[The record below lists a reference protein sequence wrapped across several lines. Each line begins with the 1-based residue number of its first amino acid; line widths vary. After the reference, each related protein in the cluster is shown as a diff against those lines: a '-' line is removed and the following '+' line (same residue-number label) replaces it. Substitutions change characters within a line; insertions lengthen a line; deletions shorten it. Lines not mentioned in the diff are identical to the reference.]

1 MKKIYAILVALVIA
15 VTFVFTFCDLCT
27 VDGGEEG
34 VFIKKPFFFG
44 EGGVDHQA
52 LTNGS
57 EWKVISTDYVVYSV
71 INTKYTEN
79 FNDVATNETTPVDM
93 DAHIFLRITPGKA
106 PILHENYGQ
115 NWFENNIKEIFRKY
129 VKDFASRYDMI
140 TLVSQRE
147 IYDKIEPVIMEQMR
161 TYIATLSQTKEL
173 PIEVVDVIVDK
184 AMPNEG
190 VREELNNTA
199 IYMQQ
204 RNTQVMKQEM
214 EIARRETERLRAL
227 ADKEYQNTMGFSPT
241 QFIQLRA
248 LELENQK
255 IEMIKNKSNVNVDVM
270 LGQTTP
276 MWDIK
281 AK

>member
-1 MKKIYAILVALVIA
+1 MRKFYAILA
-15 VTFVFTFCDLCT
+15 VMLAAVSFTSCDLCT

-34 VFIKKPFFFG
+34 VFIKKPWFFG

-57 EWKVISTDYVVYSV
+57 EWKVLSTDYVKYSI

-79 FNDVATNETTPVDM
+79 FDDTATNETTTVDM
-93 DAHIFLRITPGKA
+93 NAHLFLRITPGKS
-106 PILHENYGQ
+106 PILHENYGM
-115 NWFENNIKEIFRKY
+115 NWYDNNIKEIFRKY

-147 IYDKIEPVIMEQMR
+147 IYDEIEPIIEQQM
-161 TYIATLSQTKEL
+161 IDHINHLSETKEL

-184 AMPNEG
+184 AMANEG

-204 RNTQVMKQEM
+204 RNTQEMKQGV

-227 ADKEYQNTMGFSPT
+227 ADKEYQITMGFTPS

-276 MWDIK
+276 MWDVK

>member
-1 MKKIYAILVALVIA
+1 MRKFYAILA
-15 VTFVFTFCDLCT
+15 VMLAAVSFTSCDLCT

-34 VFIKKPFFFG
+34 VFIKKPWFFG
-44 EGGVDHQA
+44 EGGVDHQS
-52 LTNGS
+52 LTSGS
-57 EWKVISTDYVVYSV
+57 EWKVWSTDYVVYSV
-71 INTKYTEN
+71 INTKYTEV
-79 FNDVATNETTPVDM
+79 FDDTATNETTTVDM
-93 DAHIFLRITPGKA
+93 NAHLFLRIIPGKA
-106 PILHENYGQ
+106 PILHENYGV
-115 NWFENNIKEIFRKY
+115 NWYDNNIKEIFRKY

-147 IYDKIEPVIMEQMR
+147 IYDEIEPIIEQQM
-161 TYIATLSQTKEL
+161 IDHINHLSETREL

-204 RNTQVMKQEM
+204 RNTQEMKQEM

-227 ADKEYQNTMGFSPT
+227 ADREYQITMGFTPS

-281 AK
+281 AQ

>member
-1 MKKIYAILVALVIA
+1 MKKFYVILTVL
-15 VTFVFTFCDLCT
+15 FMSLLFTSCDLCT

-34 VFIKKPFFFG
+34 VFIKQPWFFG
-44 EGGVDHQA
+44 EGGVVEEP
-52 LTNGS
+52 LKKGS
-57 EWKVISTDYVVYSV
+57 EWKVWSTDYVKYSV
-71 INTKYTEN
+71 INTKYTET
-79 FNDVATNETTPVDM
+79 FDDTATNETTTVDM
-93 DAHIFLRITPGKA
+93 NAHLFLRITPGKS
-106 PILHENYGQ
+106 PILHENYGM
-115 NWFENNIKEIFRKY
+115 NWYDNNIKEIFRKY

-147 IYDKIEPVIMEQMR
+147 IYDEIEPIIEQQMIDHINR
-161 TYIATLSQTKEL
+161 LSETKEL

-184 AMPNEG
+184 AMPNDG

-214 EIARRETERLRAL
+214 EIARRETEHLRAL
-227 ADKEYQNTMGFSPT
+227 ADKEYQVTMGFTPQ
-241 QFIQLRA
+241 QFIMLRG
-248 LELENQK
+248 LELEMQK
-255 IEMIKNKSNVNVDVM
+255 IDMIKNKTNVNVDVM

-276 MWDIK
+276 FWDIK

>member
-1 MKKIYAILVALVIA
+1 
-15 VTFVFTFCDLCT
+15 
-27 VDGGEEG
+27 
-34 VFIKKPFFFG
+34 
-44 EGGVDHQA
+44 
-52 LTNGS
+52 
-57 EWKVISTDYVVYSV
+57 
-71 INTKYTEN
+71 
-79 FNDVATNETTPVDM
+79 
-93 DAHIFLRITPGKA
+93 
-106 PILHENYGQ
+106 
-115 NWFENNIKEIFRKY
+115 
-129 VKDFASRYDMI
+129 MI
-140 TLVSQRE
+140 TLVSSRE
-147 IYDKIEPVIMEQMR
+147 IYDEIEPVIMEQMR
-161 TYIATLSQTKEL
+161 AYIATLSETKEL
-173 PIEVVDVIVDK
+173 PIEVVNVVVDK

-227 ADKEYQNTMGFSPT
+227 ADKEYQITMGFTPT

-270 LGQTTP
+270 LGNSTP

-281 AK
+281 QK

>member
-1 MKKIYAILVALVIA
+1 MRKFYAILAVMFAA
-15 VTFVFTFCDLCT
+15 VTFTNCDLCT

-34 VFIKKPFFFG
+34 VFTKKPWFFG
-44 EGGVDHQA
+44 DGGVDHQA

-57 EWKVISTDYVVYSV
+57 EWKVWSTDYVVYSV

-79 FNDVATNETTPVDM
+79 FDDTATNETTTVDM
-93 DAHIFLRITPGKA
+93 NAHLFLRITPGKS
-106 PILHENYGQ
+106 PILHENYGV
-115 NWFENNIKEIFRKY
+115 NWYDNNIKEIFRKY

-147 IYDKIEPVIMEQMR
+147 IYDEIEPIIEQQM
-161 TYIATLSQTKEL
+161 IDHINHLSETKEL

-184 AMPNEG
+184 AMANEG

-204 RNTQVMKQEM
+204 RNTQEMKQGV

-227 ADKEYQNTMGFSPT
+227 ADKEYQITMGFTPS

>member
-1 MKKIYAILVALVIA
+1 MKKIFMFCAVILAA
-15 VTFVFTFCDLCT
+15 MSFTSCDLCT

-34 VFIKKPFFFG
+34 VFIKKPWFFG
-44 EGGVDHQA
+44 DGGVDHQA
-52 LTNGS
+52 LTSGS
-57 EWKVISTDYVVYSV
+57 EWKVWSTDYVVYSV
-71 INTKYTEN
+71 VNTKYTES
-79 FNDVATNETTPVDM
+79 FDDIATNETTPVDM
-93 DAHIFLRITPGKA
+93 DAHIFLRIIPGKS
-106 PILHENYGQ
+106 PILHENYGLDWY
-115 NWFENNIKEIFRKY
+115 NNNIKDIFSKY
-129 VKDFASRYDMI
+129 IKNFASQYDMT
-140 TLVSQRE
+140 TLVSSRE
-147 IYDKIEPVIMEQMR
+147 KYDEIEPIIIQQM
-161 TYIATLSQTKEL
+161 TDYIALLSKTKEL
-173 PIEVVDVIVDK
+173 PIEVVNVVVDK
-184 AMPNEG
+184 AKPNEG
-190 VREELNNTA
+190 VRDELNNTA

-204 RNTQVMKQEM
+204 RNTQIMKQEM

-227 ADKEYQNTMGFSPT
+227 ADKEYQNTMGFSPS

>member
-1 MKKIYAILVALVIA
+1 MKKFFAILA
-15 VTFVFTFCDLCT
+15 VMLAAVSFTSCDLCT

-34 VFIKKPFFFG
+34 VFIKKPWFFG
-44 EGGVDHQA
+44 DGGVDHQA

-57 EWKVISTDYVVYSV
+57 EWKVWSTDYVVYSV
-71 INTKYTEN
+71 INTKYTES
-79 FNDVATNETTPVDM
+79 FDDTATNETTTVDM
-93 DAHIFLRITPGKA
+93 NAHIFLRITPGKS
-106 PILHENYGQ
+106 PILHENYGM
-115 NWFENNIKEIFRKY
+115 NWYENNIKEIFRKY

-147 IYDKIEPVIMEQMR
+147 IYDEIEPVIEQQMIDHINR
-161 TYIATLSQTKEL
+161 LSETKEL

-214 EIARRETERLRAL
+214 EVARRETERLRAL
-227 ADKEYQNTMGFSPT
+227 ADKEYQNTMGFSPS

>member
-1 MKKIYAILVALVIA
+1 MRKFYAILAVMFAA
-15 VTFVFTFCDLCT
+15 VTFTSCDLCT

-34 VFIKKPFFFG
+34 VFIKKPWFFG

-52 LTNGS
+52 LTSGS
-57 EWKVISTDYVVYSV
+57 EWKVWSTDYVVYSV

-79 FNDVATNETTPVDM
+79 FDDTATNETTTVDM
-93 DAHIFLRITPGKA
+93 NAHLFLRITPGKS
-106 PILHENYGQ
+106 PILHENYGV
-115 NWFENNIKEIFRKY
+115 NWYDNNIKEIFRKY

-147 IYDKIEPVIMEQMR
+147 IYDEIEPIIEQQM
-161 TYIATLSQTKEL
+161 IDHINHLSETKEL

-184 AMPNEG
+184 AMANEG

-204 RNTQVMKQEM
+204 RNTQEMKQGV

-227 ADKEYQNTMGFSPT
+227 ADKEYQITMGFTPS

>member
-1 MKKIYAILVALVIA
+1 MKNFKFILLAIVVMIS
-15 VTFVFTFCDLCT
+15 FTSCDICT

-34 VFIKKPFFFG
+34 VFIKKPWFFG
-44 EGGVDHQA
+44 EGGVDPNA
-52 LTNGS
+52 LTSGS
-57 EWKVISTDYVVYSV
+57 EWKVWSTDYVVYSV

-79 FNDVATNETTPVDM
+79 FDDVATNETTPVDM
-93 DAHIFLRITPGKA
+93 DAHIFLRVKAGKS
-106 PILHENYGQ
+106 PILHNNYGT
-115 NWFENNIKEIFRKY
+115 NWYDNNIKEIFRKY
-129 VKDFASRYDMI
+129 IKDFVSRYDMI
-140 TLVSQRE
+140 TLVSERE
-147 IYDKIEPVIMEQMR
+147 IYDDIEPVIKQQMID
-161 TYIATLSQTKEL
+161 YINSLSESKEL
-173 PIEVVDVIVDK
+173 PIEVVNVVVDK
-184 AMPNEG
+184 AKPNEG

-214 EIARRETERLRAL
+214 EVARRETERLRAL
-227 ADKEYQNTMGFSPT
+227 ADKEYQNTMGFTPQ
-241 QFIQLRA
+241 QFIMLRA

>member
-1 MKKIYAILVALVIA
+1 MKKIFMFCAVILAA
-15 VTFVFTFCDLCT
+15 MSFTNCSLCS

-34 VFIKKPFFFG
+34 VFIKKPWFFG
-44 EGGVDHQA
+44 DEGVDYEA
-52 LTNGS
+52 LTSGS
-57 EWKVISTDYVVYSV
+57 AWKVCSTDYVVYSV

-79 FNDVATNETTPVDM
+79 FDDVATNETTPVDM
-93 DAHIFLRITPGKA
+93 DAHIFLRIKAGKS
-106 PILHENYGQ
+106 PILHNNYGP
-115 NWFENNIKEIFRKY
+115 NWYDNNIKEIFRKY
-129 VKDFASRYDMI
+129 IKDFVSRYDMI
-140 TLVSQRE
+140 TLVSERE
-147 IYDKIEPVIMEQMR
+147 IYDDIEPVIKQQMID
-161 TYIATLSQTKEL
+161 YINSLSESKEL
-173 PIEVVDVIVDK
+173 PIEVVNVVVDK
-184 AMPNEG
+184 AKPNEG

-214 EIARRETERLRAL
+214 EIARRETEHLRAL
-227 ADKEYQNTMGFSPT
+227 ADKEYQITMGFTPA

-270 LGQTTP
+270 LGNSTP

-281 AK
+281 QK

>member
-1 MKKIYAILVALVIA
+1 MRKFYAILAVMFAA
-15 VTFVFTFCDLCT
+15 VTFTSCDLCT

-34 VFIKKPFFFG
+34 VFVKKPWFFG

-52 LTNGS
+52 LTSGS
-57 EWKVISTDYVVYSV
+57 EWKVWSTDYIVYSV

-79 FNDVATNETTPVDM
+79 FDDVATNETTPVDM
-93 DAHIFLRITPGKA
+93 DAHIFLRITPGKS
-106 PILHENYGQ
+106 PILHENYGTQ
-115 NWFENNIKEIFRKY
+115 WYENNIKDMFRKY
-129 VKDFASRYDMI
+129 IKDFVSRYDMI
-140 TLVSQRE
+140 TLVSSRE
-147 IYDKIEPVIMEQMR
+147 IYDEIEPVIMEQMR
-161 TYIATLSQTKEL
+161 AYIATLSQTKEL
-173 PIEVVDVIVDK
+173 PIEVVNVVVDK

-214 EIARRETERLRAL
+214 EIARRETEHLRAL
-227 ADKEYQNTMGFSPT
+227 ADREYQITMGFTPS

-281 AK
+281 AQ

>member
-1 MKKIYAILVALVIA
+1 
-15 VTFVFTFCDLCT
+15 
-27 VDGGEEG
+27 
-34 VFIKKPFFFG
+34 
-44 EGGVDHQA
+44 
-52 LTNGS
+52 
-57 EWKVISTDYVVYSV
+57 V

-79 FNDVATNETTPVDM
+79 FDDVATNETTPVDM
-93 DAHIFLRITPGKA
+93 DAHIFLRITPGKS
-106 PILHENYGQ
+106 PILHENYGV
-115 NWFENNIKEIFRKY
+115 NWYENNIRDMFRKY
-129 VKDFASRYDMI
+129 IKDFVSRYDMI
-140 TLVSQRE
+140 TLVSSRE
-147 IYDKIEPVIMEQMR
+147 IYDEIEPVIMEQMR

-173 PIEVVDVIVDK
+173 PIEVVNVVVDK

-214 EIARRETERLRAL
+214 EIARRETEHLRAL
-227 ADKEYQNTMGFSPT
+227 ADKEYQITMGFTPS

>member
-1 MKKIYAILVALVIA
+1 MKKINFILTLLTGIIMSSCSLA
-15 VTFVFTFCDLCT
+15 T

-34 VFIKKPFFFG
+34 VFIKKPLLFG
-44 EGGVDHQA
+44 SGGVDKKA
-52 LTNGS
+52 LTEGS
-57 EWKVISTDYVVYSV
+57 SWKVFSTDYVIYSV
-71 INTKYTEN
+71 INTKYSEN
-79 FNDVATNETTPVDM
+79 LDDVATNETTPVDM
-93 DAHIFLRITPGKA
+93 NAHLFLKIKSGKS
-106 PILHENYGQ
+106 PVLHENYGTDWY
-115 NWFENNIKEIFRKY
+115 NNNIKEIFRKY
-129 VKDFASRYDMI
+129 IKDFVSRYDMI

-147 IYDKIEPVIMEQMR
+147 IYDKIEPVIKQQM
-161 TYIATLSQTKEL
+161 TNYISELSKNKEF
-173 PIEVVDVIVDK
+173 PIEVVNVVVDK

-204 RNTQVMKQEM
+204 RNTEAMKQEM
-214 EIARRETERLRAL
+214 QSARRKTEELRAL
-227 ADKEYQNTMGFSPT
+227 ADKEYQKTMGFSPQ
-241 QFIQLRA
+241 QFIALRA

-270 LGQTTP
+270 LGQSTP

>member
-1 MKKIYAILVALVIA
+1 MKKFFAILA
-15 VTFVFTFCDLCT
+15 VMLAAVSFTSCDLCT

-34 VFIKKPFFFG
+34 VFIKKPWFFG

-57 EWKVISTDYVVYSV
+57 EWKVWSTDYVVYSV
-71 INTKYTEN
+71 INTKYTES
-79 FNDVATNETTPVDM
+79 FDDTATNETTTVDM
-93 DAHIFLRITPGKA
+93 NAHIFLRITPGKA
-106 PILHENYGQ
+106 PILHENYGM
-115 NWFENNIKEIFRKY
+115 NWYDNNIKEIFRKY

-147 IYDKIEPVIMEQMR
+147 IYDQIEPVIEQQMIDHINR
-161 TYIATLSQTKEL
+161 LSEAKEL

-214 EIARRETERLRAL
+214 EVARRETERLRAL
-227 ADKEYQNTMGFSPT
+227 ADKEYQNTMGFSPS

>member
-1 MKKIYAILVALVIA
+1 
-15 VTFVFTFCDLCT
+15 
-27 VDGGEEG
+27 
-34 VFIKKPFFFG
+34 
-44 EGGVDHQA
+44 
-52 LTNGS
+52 
-57 EWKVISTDYVVYSV
+57 
-71 INTKYTEN
+71 
-79 FNDVATNETTPVDM
+79 M
-93 DAHIFLRITPGKA
+93 DAHIFLRIIPGKS
-106 PILHENYGQ
+106 PILHENYGP
-115 NWFENNIKEIFRKY
+115 NWYDNNIKEIFRKY

-147 IYDKIEPVIMEQMR
+147 IYDEIEPIIEQQM
-161 TYIATLSQTKEL
+161 IDHINHLSETKEL

-204 RNTQVMKQEM
+204 RNTQIMKQEM

-227 ADKEYQNTMGFSPT
+227 ADKEYQITMGFTPQ
-241 QFIQLRA
+241 QFIMLRG
-248 LELENQK
+248 LELEMQK
-255 IEMIKNKSNVNVDVM
+255 IDMIKNKSNVNVDVM

-276 MWDIK
+276 FWDIK

>member
-1 MKKIYAILVALVIA
+1 MRKFYAILAVLFAA
-15 VTFVFTFCDLCT
+15 VTFTSCDLCT

-34 VFIKKPFFFG
+34 VFIKKPWFFG
-44 EGGVDHQA
+44 DGGVDHQA
-52 LTNGS
+52 LTSGS
-57 EWKVISTDYVVYSV
+57 EWKVISTDYVVYSI

-79 FNDVATNETTPVDM
+79 FDDTATNETTTVDM
-93 DAHIFLRITPGKA
+93 NAHLFLRITPGKS
-106 PILHENYGQ
+106 PILHENYGMD
-115 NWFENNIKEIFRKY
+115 WYDNNIKEVFRKY

-147 IYDKIEPVIMEQMR
+147 IYDDIEPIIEQQM
-161 TYIATLSQTKEL
+161 IDHINHLSETKEL

-184 AMPNEG
+184 AMANEG

-204 RNTQVMKQEM
+204 KNTQIMKQEM

-227 ADKEYQNTMGFSPT
+227 ADKEYQITMGFTPQ
-241 QFIQLRA
+241 QFIMLRG
-248 LELENQK
+248 LELEMQK
-255 IEMIKNKSNVNVDVM
+255 IDMIKNKSNVNVDVM

-276 MWDIK
+276 FWDIK

>member
-1 MKKIYAILVALVIA
+1 MKKFYAILA
-15 VTFVFTFCDLCT
+15 VMFAAVSFTSCDLCT

-34 VFIKKPFFFG
+34 VFIKQPWFFG
-44 EGGVDHQA
+44 EGGVVEEP
-52 LTNGS
+52 LTKGS
-57 EWKVISTDYVVYSV
+57 EWKVWSTDYVKYSV
-71 INTKYTEN
+71 INKKYTEI
-79 FNDVATNETTPVDM
+79 FDDTATNETTTVDM
-93 DAHIFLRITPGKA
+93 NAHIFLRITPGKS
-106 PILHENYGQ
+106 PILHENYGI
-115 NWFENNIKEIFRKY
+115 NWYDNNIKEIFRKY

-147 IYDKIEPVIMEQMR
+147 IYDEIEPIIEQQM
-161 TYIATLSQTKEL
+161 IDHINHLSKTKEL

-184 AMPNEG
+184 AMPNDG

-227 ADKEYQNTMGFSPT
+227 ADKEYQITMGFTPS

-276 MWDIK
+276 MWDVK

>member
-1 MKKIYAILVALVIA
+1 MRKFYAILAVMLTA
-15 VTFVFTFCDLCT
+15 VTFTSCDLCT

-34 VFIKKPFFFG
+34 VFIKKPWFFG

-52 LTNGS
+52 LTSGS
-57 EWKVISTDYVVYSV
+57 EWKVWSTDYVVYSV
-71 INTKYTEN
+71 INTKYTES
-79 FNDVATNETTPVDM
+79 FDDTATNETTTVDM
-93 DAHIFLRITPGKA
+93 NAHLFLRITPGKA
-106 PILHENYGQ
+106 PILHENYGTD
-115 NWFENNIKEIFRKY
+115 WYENNIKEIFRKY

-147 IYDKIEPVIMEQMR
+147 IYDEIEPIIEQQM
-161 TYIATLSQTKEL
+161 IDHINHLSETKEL

-214 EIARRETERLRAL
+214 EIARRETEHLRAL
-227 ADKEYQNTMGFSPT
+227 ADREYQITMGFTPS

-255 IEMIKNKSNVNVDVM
+255 IEMIKNKANVNVDVM

-281 AK
+281 AQ

>member
-1 MKKIYAILVALVIA
+1 MKKFYAILA
-15 VTFVFTFCDLCT
+15 VMLAAGSFTSCDLCT

-34 VFIKKPFFFG
+34 VFIKKPWFFG
-44 EGGVDHQA
+44 DGGVDHQA

-57 EWKVISTDYVVYSV
+57 EWKVWSTDYVVYSV
-71 INTKYTEN
+71 INTKYTES
-79 FNDVATNETTPVDM
+79 FDDTATNETTTVDM
-93 DAHIFLRITPGKA
+93 NAHIFLRITPGKS
-106 PILHENYGQ
+106 PILHENYGM
-115 NWFENNIKEIFRKY
+115 NWYENNIKEIFRKY

-147 IYDKIEPVIMEQMR
+147 IYDEIEPVIEQQMIDHINR
-161 TYIATLSQTKEL
+161 LSETKEL

-214 EIARRETERLRAL
+214 EVARRETERLRAL
-227 ADKEYQNTMGFSPT
+227 ADKEYQNTMGFSPS

>member
-1 MKKIYAILVALVIA
+1 MKKFYAILA
-15 VTFVFTFCDLCT
+15 VMFAAVSFTSCDLCT

-34 VFIKKPFFFG
+34 VFTKKPWLFG

-52 LTNGS
+52 LTSGS
-57 EWKVISTDYVVYSV
+57 EWKVWSTDYVVYSI
-71 INTKYTEN
+71 INTKYTES
-79 FNDVATNETTPVDM
+79 FDDTATNETTTVDM
-93 DAHIFLRITPGKA
+93 NAHLFLRITPGKS
-106 PILHENYGQ
+106 PILHENYGM
-115 NWFENNIKEIFRKY
+115 NWYDNNIKEIFRKY

-147 IYDKIEPVIMEQMR
+147 IYDEIEPIIEQQMIDHIN
-161 TYIATLSQTKEL
+161 YLSETKEL
-173 PIEVVDVIVDK
+173 PIEVVDVVVDK
-184 AMPNEG
+184 AMPNDG

-204 RNTQVMKQEM
+204 RNTQEMKQEM
-214 EIARRETERLRAL
+214 EIARRETEHLRAL
-227 ADKEYQNTMGFSPT
+227 ADKEYQITMGFTPA

>member
-1 MKKIYAILVALVIA
+1 MKKIYAILTVL
-15 VTFVFTFCDLCT
+15 FMSLSFTSCDLCT

-34 VFIKKPFFFG
+34 VFIKKPWFFG
-44 EGGVDHQA
+44 DGGVDHQA

-57 EWKVISTDYVVYSV
+57 EWKVCSTDYVVYSV

-79 FNDVATNETTPVDM
+79 FDDTATNETTTVDM
-93 DAHIFLRITPGKA
+93 AAHIFLRIIPGKS
-106 PILHENYGQ
+106 PILHENYGM
-115 NWFENNIKEIFRKY
+115 NWYDNNIKEIFRKY

-147 IYDKIEPVIMEQMR
+147 IYDEIEPIIEQQMIGHINR
-161 TYIATLSQTKEL
+161 LSETKEL

-214 EIARRETERLRAL
+214 EIARRETEHLRAL
-227 ADKEYQNTMGFSPT
+227 ADKEYQITMGFTPQ
-241 QFIQLRA
+241 QFIMLRG
-248 LELENQK
+248 LELEMQK
-255 IEMIKNKSNVNVDVM
+255 IDMIKNKSNVNVDVM
-270 LGQTTP
+270 LGQSTP
-276 MWDIK
+276 FWDIK

>member
-1 MKKIYAILVALVIA
+1 MKKFFTILA
-15 VTFVFTFCDLCT
+15 VMLAAVSFTSCDLCT

-34 VFIKKPFFFG
+34 VFIKKPWFFG
-44 EGGVDHQA
+44 DGGVDHQA
-52 LTNGS
+52 LTSGS
-57 EWKVISTDYVVYSV
+57 EWKVISTDYVVYSI

-79 FNDVATNETTPVDM
+79 FDDTATNETTTVDM
-93 DAHIFLRITPGKA
+93 NAHLFLRITPGKS
-106 PILHENYGQ
+106 PILHENYGM
-115 NWFENNIKEIFRKY
+115 NWYDNNIKEIFRKY

-147 IYDKIEPVIMEQMR
+147 IYDEIEPIIEQQM
-161 TYIATLSQTKEL
+161 IDHINHLSETKEL

-184 AMPNEG
+184 AMPNDG

-227 ADKEYQNTMGFSPT
+227 ADKEYQITMGFTPS

>member
-1 MKKIYAILVALVIA
+1 MKRKLFYILTAMFAA
-15 VTFVFTFCDLCT
+15 VTFTSCDLCS

-34 VFIKKPFFFG
+34 VFIKKPWFFG
-44 EGGVDHQA
+44 DGGVVKEP
-52 LTNGS
+52 LTEGS
-57 EWKVISTDYVVYSV
+57 EWKAWSTDYVVYSV

-93 DAHIFLRITPGKA
+93 DAHIFLRITPGKT
-106 PILHENYGQ
+106 PILHENYGA
-115 NWFENNIKEIFRKY
+115 NWYENNIKEMFRKY
-129 VKDFASRYDMI
+129 IKDFVSRYDMI
-140 TLVSQRE
+140 TLVSSRE
-147 IYDKIEPVIMEQMR
+147 IYDKIEPVIIEQMK
-161 TYIATLSQTKEL
+161 TYIKSLSDTKEL
-173 PIEVVDVIVDK
+173 PIEIVNVVVDK
-184 AMPNEG
+184 AMPNDG
-190 VREELNNTA
+190 VRDELNNTA

-204 RNTQVMKQEM
+204 RNTQIMKQEM
-214 EIARRETERLRAL
+214 EIARKQTEHLRAM
-227 ADKEYQNTMGFSPT
+227 ADKEYQTTMGFSPS

-255 IEMIKNKSNVNVDVM
+255 IEMIKNKANVNVDVM